1 MHPYIPH
8 LLNDILKAHRAEIN
22 IFEQPVPKTFEEEM
36 EEIERWC
43 EGEEP
48 EHTFSYHCG
57 LQPENF
63 PPPEQLTVKDI
74 KLVNKAF
81 EAMMFTWNITIDL
94 PKKMPPKV
102 AYTFIVDCLNEKVD
116 IVNTGFTGF
125 DFCTGY
131 APNCKLKEYCP
142 CLEIWNSLPDENMND
157 AAANNG
163 DDLPF

>member
-8 LLNDILKAHRAEIN
+8 LLDDIAKAHRTETDIS
-22 IFEQPVPKTFEEEM
+22 EPELSMSFEEEM

-43 EGEEP
+43 EGGEP
-48 EHTFSYHCG
+48 EHTFGYHCG

-63 PPPEQLTVKDI
+63 PPPEQLTIKDI

-81 EAMMFTWNITIDL
+81 QQMMFSWNMTIDL

-102 AYTFIVDCLNEKVD
+102 AYTFIVDSLNEKVE
-116 IVNTGFTGF
+116 IVNSGFTGI

-131 APNCKLKEYCP
+131 APDCKLKEYCS
-142 CLEIWNSLPDENMND
+142 CLEFWNSLPDENM
-157 AAANNG
+157 
-163 DDLPF
+163 DDMDTPTDELPF

>member
-8 LLNDILKAHRAEIN
+8 LLDDIVKAQRKEIN
-22 IFEQPVPKTFEEEM
+22 PFEPPLPKSFEEEM
-36 EEIERWC
+36 EDIERWC

-48 EHTFSYHCG
+48 EHTFGYHCG

-63 PPPEQLTVKDI
+63 PPPEQLTIKDI

-81 EAMMFTWNITIDL
+81 QQMMFTWNISISL

-102 AYTFIVDCLNEKVD
+102 AYTFIVDSLNEKVD
-116 IVNTGFTGF
+116 IVNTGFIGI

-131 APNCKLKEYCP
+131 APDCKLKEFCP
-142 CLEIWNSLPDENMND
+142 CLEIWNSLPDENM
-157 AAANNG
+157 G
-163 DDLPF
+163 DIDTTGDELPF